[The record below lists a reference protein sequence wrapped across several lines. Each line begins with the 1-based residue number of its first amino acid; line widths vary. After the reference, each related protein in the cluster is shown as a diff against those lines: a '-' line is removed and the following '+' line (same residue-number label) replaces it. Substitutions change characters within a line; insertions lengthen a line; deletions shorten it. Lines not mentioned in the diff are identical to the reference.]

1 MSPEEREKA
10 KKRLEQR
17 KARKREVIESNLKY
31 LTSNYP
37 QEYKDELI
45 KLMEYVYDD
54 AYRDG
59 QDWAIQT
66 FELLKR
72 SEGK

>member
-1 MSPEEREKA
+1 MSKMSPEERERA
-10 KKRLEQR
+10 RRRLEQR
-17 KARKREVIESNLKY
+17 KARKREVIERNLTF
-31 LTSNYP
+31 LTSTFP

-45 KLMEYVYDD
+45 ILMEYVYDD

-66 FELLKR
+66 FDYGL
-72 SEGK
+72 